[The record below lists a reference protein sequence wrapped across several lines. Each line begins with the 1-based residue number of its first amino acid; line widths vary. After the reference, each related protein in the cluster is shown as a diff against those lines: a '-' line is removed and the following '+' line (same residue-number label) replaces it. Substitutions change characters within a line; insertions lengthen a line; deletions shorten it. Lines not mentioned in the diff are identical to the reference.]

1 MRRPTAGEQR
11 RLRAI
16 RGALAEV
23 GGGGTAILAEV
34 IQPIG
39 ELIGIDDPCTYRLEV
54 TRGRFRCAFAHG
66 GVAAAAA
73 RDIEREASRA
83 PVAWTGYNL
92 FCPEP
97 EQRNRAMSVDP
108 VRIRSFGMYSFLRRH
123 GREHQHQI
131 RALVC
136 DGPMLLAWVGG
147 FHDGRITARQQAL
160 LDALVPALRRRLQV
174 EHALSRDGLVTAAL
188 DRVLDQLGVAAFLLG
203 RGGRVEH
210 ANARGWDRLGREGHA
225 LSRRL
230 YEATRRGDPDL
241 EVRPIAGSGHAG
253 HLVLERPADRTAER
267 ARAAAA
273 GWGLT
278 RRQTQVLELVAAGH
292 TNGRIGAELG
302 IAPGTVELH
311 VSAILERA
319 DVDTRAAL
327 VAALWS
333 RA

>member
-11 RLRAI
+11 RLRSI
-16 RGALAEV
+16 RGSLAEV

-39 ELIGIDDPCTYRLEV
+39 ELLGIDDPCTYRLEV
-54 TRGRFRCAFAHG
+54 ARGRFRCAFAYG
-66 GVAAAAA
+66 GIAAVA
-73 RDIEREASRA
+73 RDIEREASRS

-97 EQRNRAMSVDP
+97 DQRNRTMSAAP
-108 VRIRSFGMYSFLRRH
+108 ERIRSFGMYSLLRRH
-123 GREHQHQI
+123 GREREHQI

-147 FHDGRITARQQAL
+147 FHGAPITARQHAL
-160 LDALVPALRRRLQV
+160 LDALVPALRRRLQI
-174 EHALSRDGLVTAAL
+174 EHALGRDGLVSAAL

-203 RGGRVEH
+203 GGGRVEH
-210 ANARGWDRLGREGHA
+210 ANARGWDRLAREGHA

-230 YEATRRGDPDL
+230 HDATRRGDPDF
-241 EVRPIAGSGHAG
+241 EARPIAGTGHAG

-292 TNGRIGAELG
+292 TNARIGAELC

-311 VSAILERA
+311 VSAILARA